1 MTKRGLVSN
10 YYIFNINMKWLLL
23 IICLLPIFGYS
34 QIVIDDVGDNWK
46 LRVDSAL
53 QIVKK
58 YDLVSYGVILDNC
71 KKVLFWNGG
80 YSTVEDSQTIVIT
93 RKDIQGS
100 CLNNIAAILVHEST
114 HLKIMKQKLTYTLIE
129 EEIFCYYT
137 ELEFLRRI
145 PNVEDWLINNTKKM
159 ILYYGRQ

>member
-1 MTKRGLVSN
+1 
-10 YYIFNINMKWLLL
+10 MKWLLL

-34 QIVIDDVGDNWK
+34 QIVIDDVGDNWR

-58 YDLVSYGVILDNC
+58 YDLISYDVILDNC
-71 KKVLFWNGG
+71 KKISFWNGV

-93 RKDIQGS
+93 RKDIKGS

-114 HLKIMKQKLTYTLIE
+114 HLKIMKQKLKYDLIE

-145 PNVEDWLINNTKKM
+145 PNVEEWLINHTKKM
-159 ILYYGRQ
+159 IIYYGGQ

>member
-1 MTKRGLVSN
+1 
-10 YYIFNINMKWLLL
+10 MKWLLL
-23 IICLLPIFGYS
+23 ILCSLPIFGYS
-34 QIVIDDVGDNWK
+34 QITIDDVGDNWK

-58 YDLVSYGVILDNC
+58 HDLVNYGIILDNC
-71 KKVLFWNGG
+71 KKVSFWNGG

-93 RKDIQGS
+93 RKDIKSS
-100 CLNNIAAILVHEST
+100 CLNNISAILVHEAT
-114 HLKIMKQKLTYTLIE
+114 HLKIINQKLKYTPIE

-145 PNVEDWLINNTKKM
+145 PNVEDWLINNAKKM
-159 ILYYGRQ
+159 IIYYGKQ

>member
-1 MTKRGLVSN
+1 
-10 YYIFNINMKWLLL
+10 MKWLVL
-23 IICLLPIFGYS
+23 ILFYIPIFGYS
-34 QIVIDDVGDNWK
+34 QIKIDDVGDNWR

-58 YDLVSYGVILDNC
+58 YDTTNYNVILKYC
-71 KKVLFWNGG
+71 KNVSFWNGG

-93 RKDIQGS
+93 RKDIKGS
-100 CLNNIAAILVHEST
+100 CLNNISAILVHEST
-114 HLKIMKQKLTYTLIE
+114 HLKIMKQKITYTLNE

-145 PNVEDWLINNTKKM
+145 PNVEDWLITNTKKM
-159 ILYYGRQ
+159 IQYYERQ

>member
-1 MTKRGLVSN
+1 
-10 YYIFNINMKWLLL
+10 MKWLVL
-23 IICLLPIFGYS
+23 ILFNIPIFGYS
-34 QIVIDDVGDNWK
+34 QIKIDDVGDNWR

-58 YDLVSYGVILDNC
+58 YDTTNYKVILKYC
-71 KKVLFWNGG
+71 KNVSFWNGG

-93 RKDIQGS
+93 RKDIKGS
-100 CLNNIAAILVHEST
+100 CLNNISAILVHEST
-114 HLKIMKQKLTYTLIE
+114 HLKIMKQKLTYTLNE

-145 PNVEDWLINNTKKM
+145 PNVENWLINNTKKM

>member
-1 MTKRGLVSN
+1 
-10 YYIFNINMKWLLL
+10 MKWLIL
-23 IICLLPIFGYS
+23 ILFNIPIFGYS
-34 QIVIDDVGDNWK
+34 QIKIDDVGDNWR

-58 YDLVSYGVILDNC
+58 YDTTNYNVILKYC
-71 KKVLFWNGG
+71 KNVSFWNGG

-93 RKDIQGS
+93 RKDIKGS
-100 CLNNIAAILVHEST
+100 CLNNISAILVHEST
-114 HLKIMKQKLTYTLIE
+114 HLKIMKQKLTYTLNE

>member
-1 MTKRGLVSN
+1 
-10 YYIFNINMKWLLL
+10 MKWLVL
-23 IICLLPIFGYS
+23 IIFYIPIFGYS
-34 QIVIDDVGDNWK
+34 QIKIDDVGDNWR

-58 YDLVSYGVILDNC
+58 YDTTNYNVILKYC
-71 KKVLFWNGG
+71 KNVSFWNGG

-93 RKDIQGS
+93 RKDIKGS
-100 CLNNIAAILVHEST
+100 CLNNISAILVHEST
-114 HLKIMKQKLTYTLIE
+114 HLKIMKQKITYTLNE

-145 PNVEDWLINNTKKM
+145 PNVEDWLITNTKKM
-159 ILYYGRQ
+159 IQYYERQ

>member
-1 MTKRGLVSN
+1 
-10 YYIFNINMKWLLL
+10 MKWLLL
-23 IICLLPIFGYS
+23 IICLLPIFGNS

-71 KKVLFWNGG
+71 KKVSFWTGSF
-80 YSTVEDSQTIVIT
+80 STVEDSQTILIT
-93 RKDIQGS
+93 QKDMKHSSI
-100 CLNNIAAILVHEST
+100 NNIAAILVHEST
-114 HLKIMKQKLTYTLIE
+114 HLKIMNQKLRYTLIE
-129 EEIFCYYT
+129 EEIFCYHT

-159 ILYYGRQ
+159 ILYYERQ